1 VARTDRNPEETVNA
15 IRGAVR
21 PVDKKLPLAYMRTLD
36 EVVDRNLARPR
47 FITFVLGIFGLTAVL
62 LAAVGAYGV
71 IAYAVTQRT
80 REIGIRMA
88 LGAVRARVVRMV
100 AADGLRLAA
109 AGTVC
114 GLVGAFALTRL
125 IESLLFEVSPTDPW
139 TFAAA
144 AAVLLLVGLTAA
156 SIPAR
161 RASRI
166 DPVVTLRCE

>member
-1 VARTDRNPEETVNA
+1 
-15 IRGAVR
+15 
-21 PVDKKLPLAYMRTLD
+21 
-36 EVVDRNLARPR
+36 
-47 FITFVLGIFGLTAVL
+47 
-62 LAAVGAYGV
+62 
-71 IAYAVTQRT
+71 
-80 REIGIRMA
+80 
-88 LGAVRARVVRMV
+88 
-100 AADGLRLAA
+100 
-109 AGTVC
+109 VC
-114 GLVGAFALTRL
+114 GLAGAFALTRL